1 MCVGAHR
8 VAREVLCA
16 LLCAALLSGC
26 ATLGGNLAPAA
37 LGGKHRSIKDDPE
50 PAAAAPPPPQKK
62 VAMTAPPKTYR
73 PAVGRPIEQPNC
85 GTGTAC
91 LARLKALIADPERR
105 WISHSASAAEVAN
118 GTRLFAYRALRDKLS
133 CAEIRLALAEIEAAE
148 TAFRAPVAGV
158 SATQASRVLSLNA
171 EVGQELR
178 AELAARCP
186 G

>member
-8 VAREVLCA
+8 VARAVLCA
-16 LLCAALLSGC
+16 LLCASLLSGC
-26 ATLGGNLAPAA
+26 ASLGGNLAPTA
-37 LGGKHRSIKDDPE
+37 LGGTHRSIKDDPE
-50 PAAAAPPPPQKK
+50 PAAEPPPPPQKK
-62 VAMTAPPKTYR
+62 MAVAAPPKTYR

-85 GTGTAC
+85 GTGTTC
-91 LARLKALIADPERR
+91 LVRLKALIADPERR
-105 WISHSASAAEVAN
+105 WISHSPSAAEIAN
-118 GTRLFAYRALRDKLS
+118 GTRLFAFRALREKLS
-133 CAEIRLALAEIEAAE
+133 CAEIRLALAEIDAVE
-148 TAFRAPVAGV
+148 TSFRSPVAGV